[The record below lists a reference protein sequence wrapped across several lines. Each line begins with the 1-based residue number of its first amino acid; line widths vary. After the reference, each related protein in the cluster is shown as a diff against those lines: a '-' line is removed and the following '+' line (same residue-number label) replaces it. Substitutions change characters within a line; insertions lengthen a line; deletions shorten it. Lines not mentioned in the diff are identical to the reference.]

1 MYARPINRWYAL
13 QKPWVW
19 CCAVSLRPSFFSQLL
34 QEHYYVY
41 FMWFGS
47 NLLDWNING
56 IIIVENNLLLSEFH
70 NTIHNLNWIV
80 FKGWEMANHS
90 IKNQLVNCSNVHRA
104 RAKFHPLVWH
114 HLMRLPINEG
124 PALLTVVL
132 TCKVSRQLLV
142 HLLHHRAR
150 SWCDPKM
157 FSFSSS
163 WASWVRWGLYILSM
177 SAKDWKAC
185 TTG

>member
-1 MYARPINRWYAL
+1 MVCTAKAL
-13 QKPWVW
+13 VW

-34 QEHYYVY
+34 LGHYDIY

-56 IIIVENNLLLSEFH
+56 IIIVENNLLFSEFH
-70 NTIHNLNWIV
+70 NTIRNLNWIV

-90 IKNQLVNCSNVHRA
+90 LRTSWWIAWMYTEHEPSSIFWFDITSWDYQLM
-104 RAKFHPLVWH
+104 K
-114 HLMRLPINEG
+114 G
-124 PALLTVVL
+124 PVLLRVVL

-142 HLLHHRAR
+142 HLLHLCAR

>member
-1 MYARPINRWYAL
+1 MYARPINWWYAL
-13 QKPWVW
+13 QKPWFDAAL
-19 CCAVSLRPSFFSQLL
+19 CLYAHHFFHS
-34 QEHYYVY
+34 YYWDIMTY

-80 FKGWEMANHS
+80 FNGREMANHS
-90 IKNQLVNCSNVHRA
+90 IRTSWWIAWMYTEHEPSSILWFDITSWDYQLM
-104 RAKFHPLVWH
+104 K
-114 HLMRLPINEG
+114 G
-124 PALLTVVL
+124 PVLLRVVL
-132 TCKVSRQLLV
+132 RCKVSRQLLV
-142 HLLHHRAR
+142 HLLHLCAR
-150 SWCDPKM
+150 SWCDPIM
-157 FSFSSS
+157 FSFSST